1 MKEKIE
7 SIAQAAKDLADKA
20 QEKVGDSADAVRGAV
35 GRIGD
40 IGQLGSEAA
49 QGVTDDL
56 NELLP
61 AIKRAGYQVQG
72 IDLDLALPPR
82 VAVHCHLEAEVSGA
96 DREALLASLTGRR
109 IATAAIQALFQVSD
123 LQKNLVVGTLKPS
136 DVILELG
143 MSPAVKVRYRERDS
157 GITA

>member
-7 SIAQAAKDLADKA
+7 SSRRQPGTSPTGLRRR
-20 QEKVGDSADAVRGAV
+20 SATVPTQSVAPV

-61 AIKRAGYQVQG
+61 AIKRAGYKVQG
-72 IDLDLALPPR
+72 IDLDLAIPPKI
-82 VAVHCHLEAEVSGA
+82 AVHCHLEAQVSGS
-96 DREALLASLTGRR
+96 DREALLAASRTVDHRPRSRR
-109 IATAAIQALFQVSD
+109 S
-123 LQKNLVVGTLKPS
+123 S
-136 DVILELG
+136 R
-143 MSPAVKVRYRERDS
+143 SPTCRRTCWSARSSPRTS
-157 GITA
+157 SSNWA

>member
-7 SIAQAAKDLADKA
+7 SLAQAAKALADKA
-20 QEKVGDSADAVRGAV
+20 QEKVGDGAEAVRGAV

-40 IGQLGSEAA
+40 IGQLGSEAP

-61 AIKRAGYQVQG
+61 AITRAGYKVQG
-72 IDLDLALPPR
+72 IDLDLAIPPR
-82 VAVHCHLEAEVSGA
+82 IAVHCHLEAEVSGT
-96 DREALLASLTGRR
+96 DREVLLASLSGRR
-109 IATAAIQALFQVSD
+109 IATTAIQALFHVSD
-123 LQKNLVVGTLKPS
+123 LQKNLLVGALKPS

-143 MSPAVKVRYRERDS
+143 VSPGVKVRYRERDL

>member
-1 MKEKIE
+1 MKDKIE
-7 SIAQAAKDLADKA
+7 SIAQAARDLADQA
-20 QEKVGDSADAVRGAV
+20 QEKVGDSAEAVRDAV

-49 QGVTDDL
+49 RSLTNDL

-72 IDLDLALPPR
+72 IDLDVAIPPR
-82 VAVHCHLEAEVSGA
+82 IAVHCHLDAEISGD
-96 DREALLASLTGRR
+96 DREALLASLKSHR

-123 LQKNLVVGTLKPS
+123 LQKTLVVGTLKPS

-143 MSPAVKVRYRERDS
+143 VSPAVKVRYREGDS

>member
-7 SIAQAAKDLADKA
+7 SLAQAAKDLADKA
-20 QEKVGDSADAVRGAV
+20 QEKVGDGADAVRGAV

-40 IGQLGSEAA
+40 IGQIGSEAA

-61 AIKRAGYQVQG
+61 AIKRAGYKVQG
-72 IDLDLALPPR
+72 IDLDLAIPPR
-82 VAVHCHLEAEVSGA
+82 IAVHCHLEAEVSGS
-96 DREALLASLTGRR
+96 DREALLASLSGHR
-109 IATAAIQALFQVSD
+109 IATTAIQALFQVSD
-123 LQKNLVVGTLKPS
+123 LQKNLLVGTLKPS

-143 MSPAVKVRYRERDS
+143 VSPAVKVRYRERDL